1 MKKTV
6 LLLLAILTMASFA
19 ACAQSVPA
27 NNTITPVELT
37 DREKLIASV
46 TGDKNFMFEYNVD
59 DSYGWMTLK
68 VDKYEFGEKSERP
81 IAMLSSGMTG
91 EGFLVLSVDEPSDA
105 EKHPIIRVDIGAANE
120 ECTASHHMEDVAENI
135 DTTAKSWGANPLS
148 EISVDEKA
156 VLACLRYIN
165 RDSMSPLSDEFFSNP
180 DSHLDE
186 IADDDIV
193 YVFSCE
199 FAEKPEEEAA

>member
-1 MKKTV
+1 MKKTA
-6 LLLLAILTMASFA
+6 LLLLTILTVASFA
-19 ACAQSVPA
+19 ACTQTVPA
-27 NNTITPVELT
+27 NNTITPVEFT
-37 DREKLIASV
+37 DREKVLASV

-59 DSYGWMTLK
+59 DSYGWMTLS
-68 VDKYEFGEKSERP
+68 VDKYEFGKKSERP
-81 IAMLSSGMTG
+81 IAQVSGGITG
-91 EGFLVLSVDEPSDA
+91 EGFLVLSVDEPSNA
-105 EKHPIIRVDIGAANE
+105 EQHPIIRVDIGTTNE
-120 ECTASHHMEDVAENI
+120 ECTVSHHMEDVAENI
-135 DTTAKSWGANPLS
+135 DTAAKSWGPNPLS

-165 RDSMSPLSDEFFSNP
+165 RDSMSTLSDEFFSNP

-199 FAEKPEEEAA
+199 FTEEM